1 MEAAEFELLSQ
12 SVIMWEE
19 KNYRGP
25 FKEHCVKICFS
36 EQGRPWTS
44 ISDSLSIWQ
53 DIYSSSHPNFVYFLY
68 RKIAFGFYL
77 MKTFSSPNGHLKT
90 LFMISSSLLV

>member
-1 MEAAEFELLSQ
+1 MRTWKQQSLSSYLE

-77 MKTFSSPNGHLKT
+77 MESFSSQ
-90 LFMISSSLLV
+90 MDISKLSL